1 MIILYY
7 TPLKS
12 VPVKIIQI
20 IYIFLCN
27 SKTIIYIPYFQN
39 KKDNADNILKIV
51 FKIEHFKDNEY
62 LNSIENFNVQT
73 LAKKICVPWVYQPIS
88 RRGPIPSTAWPTQNW
103 LCHVHVIFV
112 VFCLSLIYFLM
123 FLFVLILFAS
133 ILIKRKRDGESNGG
147 RYIMLGMEEGE
158 EDWADERIRANG
170 FKYI

>member
-1 MIILYY
+1 MFILYY

-73 LAKKICVPWVYQPIS
+73 LAKKICVP
-88 RRGPIPSTAWPTQNW
+88 
-103 LCHVHVIFV
+103 
-112 VFCLSLIYFLM
+112 
-123 FLFVLILFAS
+123 
-133 ILIKRKRDGESNGG
+133 
-147 RYIMLGMEEGE
+147 
-158 EDWADERIRANG
+158 
-170 FKYI
+170 